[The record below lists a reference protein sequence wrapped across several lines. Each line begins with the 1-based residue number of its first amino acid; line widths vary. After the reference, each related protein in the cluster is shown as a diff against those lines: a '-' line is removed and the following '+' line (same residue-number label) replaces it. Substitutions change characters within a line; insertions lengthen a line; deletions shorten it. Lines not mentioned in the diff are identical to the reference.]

1 MEAERERKGKEKLAA
16 TSDEIVQPARKSCH
30 SPFFL
35 SFFFFYEA
43 PTRACSCFPSCV
55 KRLRSVRVREGGE
68 RGGNTRASSRMRNSR
83 APSAMLSTF

>member
-1 MEAERERKGKEKLAA
+1 MEAERERKWKEKLAA

-35 SFFFFYEA
+35 FFFLLRSTDAGLFVFSEL
-43 PTRACSCFPSCV
+43 RE
-55 KRLRSVRVREGGE
+55 RLRSVRVREGGE